1 MADEIAVRETRL
13 EDIDGIMEIEHGS
26 FATPWTKQDQIGEL
40 SNTAARYFV
49 ALEGEKVVAYAGHM
63 AHHRRRAHHERRGAP
78 GLARPGACGTRVLYA
93 LIQAAIDVGV
103 QYMTLEVRVSNE
115 PALALYKNFGFKK
128 AGLRKK
134 VLRGQRRGR
143 AHHGQRPAAP
153 GPGARPQGAP
163 RACGAYG
170 RDRNSGF

>member
-1 MADEIAVRETRL
+1 MADEIAVREMRL

-26 FATPWTKQDQIGEL
+26 FATPWTKQDLIGEL

-49 ALEGEKVVAYAGHM
+49 ALEGEKVVAYAGTWLIIDEGHITNV
-63 AHHRRRAHHERRGAP
+63 AVHPDWRGR
-78 GLARPGACGTRVLYA
+78 GCGTRVLYA

-134 VLRGQRRGR
+134 YYEDNGED
-143 AHHGQRPAAP
+143 AHIMSTTGC
-153 GPGARPQGAP
+153 P
-163 RACGAYG
+163 RAWSASA
-170 RDRNSGF
+170 RRTPSLRRLRERPNSGF

>member
-1 MADEIAVRETRL
+1 MADEIAVREMRL

-26 FATPWTKQDQIGEL
+26 FATPWTKQDLIGEL

-49 ALEGEKVVAYAGHM
+49 VLEGEKVVAYAGTWLIIDEGHITNV
-63 AHHRRRAHHERRGAP
+63 AVHPDWRGR
-78 GLARPGACGTRVLYA
+78 GCGTRVLYA

-134 VLRGQRRGR
+134 YYEDNGED
-143 AHHGQRPAAP
+143 AHIMVNDRL
-153 GPGARPQGAP
+153 PQGLERVRKAHP
-163 RACGAYG
+163 ELAALTRE
-170 RDRNSGF
+170 SE

>member
-1 MADEIAVRETRL
+1 MADEIAVREMRL

-26 FATPWTKQDQIGEL
+26 FATPWTKQDLIGEL

-49 ALEGEKVVAYAGHM
+49 ALEGEKVVAYAGTWLIIDAGHITNV
-63 AHHRRRAHHERRGAP
+63 AVPPDWRGR
-78 GLARPGACGTRVLYA
+78 GCGTRVLSA

-134 VLRGQRRGR
+134 YYEDNGED
-143 AHHGQRPAAP
+143 AHIMVNDRL
-153 GPGARPQGAP
+153 PQGLERVRKAHP
-163 RACGAYG
+163 ELAALTGETE
-170 RDRNSGF
+170 